1 MIPRILLVEDEAG
14 LAMTISDLLTVAG
27 YDVETAGDGVA
38 ALAKASQDTFDLIV
52 LDIMLPKKDGFEVC
66 RALREKE
73 DKTAILMLTAR
84 GQVADRISGLKLGAD
99 DYLSKPFDPA
109 ELLAR
114 VEALLRRVEKV
125 NRPPVMQFE
134 FDDIEV
140 DFEHSVLVKAG
151 RRMSVTGKEMQLLQ
165 YLIIHRGR
173 VVPREEILRNV
184 WNYQGAVSSRTLD
197 VHMAWLR
204 QKLEDDPQ
212 HPKHLH
218 TMRGTGYRFSA

>member
-1 MIPRILLVEDEAG
+1 
-14 LAMTISDLLTVAG
+14 
-27 YDVETAGDGVA
+27 
-38 ALAKASQDTFDLIV
+38 
-52 LDIMLPKKDGFEVC
+52 
-66 RALREKE
+66 
-73 DKTAILMLTAR
+73 LTAR